1 MERVVIGGFLSKLEL
16 TVHNGQV
23 NIQSTDKG
31 KFDAKIEDITTLF
44 VKDLDFISG
53 YVYFSMDGDIDND
66 PKSKPNTVFYKDK
79 HENSV
84 KRIID
89 IVLTENPSIDVVH
102 VTREFDMEKDPAV
115 IDYRGPLKCPN
126 CKSINLDFMGNQRK
140 SFSVGKAVAGGL
152 LTGGVGAVAGFAGK
166 KGDDRWRCRDCGHIF
181 DTKPKK

>member
-1 MERVVIGGFLSKLEL
+1 MERVVIGGFLSKVEL

-31 KFDAKIEDITTLF
+31 KFDANIEDITTLF

-53 YVYFSMDGDIDND
+53 YVYFSIDGDIDND
-66 PKSKPNTVFYKDK
+66 PKSKPNTVVYKDK

-102 VTREFDMEKDPAV
+102 VTREFDIDNDPAV

-181 DTKPKK
+181 NTKPKK